1 MSLQLLKLNPLSH
14 ADTHFLEADCEC
26 VFPWSLWN
34 SSLNSISCY
43 PRESLHICVSWA
55 KWGFLMSM
63 CVCVWGG
70 GICLSVCVFHMRL
83 WNVKSLPSQESRWDA
98 METVPSVIF
107 ILNTTYSLPVSP
119 LFVSVYSPFSPYL
132 CLSFFLSSF
141 LPLPP
146 THSLTGWE
154 ISLFIF

>member
-1 MSLQLLKLNPLSH
+1 MSLQLLKLNPPSH

-34 SSLNSISCY
+34 SSQNSISCHLQRKPSY
-43 PRESLHICVSWA
+43 LCLLSQMRFSYE
-55 KWGFLMSM
+55 
-63 CVCVWGG
+63 CVCV